1 MSMAKKLQRVNRIY
15 AVRDAPLARIYKVG
29 TRNGK
34 RIEVRLSDC
43 PPTPYVDNEGRVTI
57 DMIDKNWYIQLAN
70 SRIEQFLGIKENKK
84 MPRKSTADVPQIE
97 EKTTADVPQ
106 IEEET
111 TMGYDSPRPVETVK
125 TFELKLANFF
135 YDISCEAFPTDGY
148 NANQKYDYTK
158 SATYKAVMR
167 EYLHRYGFLFQMT
180 DLSVQMES
188 INKSDKMNLVTYIGQ
203 IKITDAMTGKNCVY
217 TVMAQGS
224 DMGDKGVSKAKTLAI
239 KDWLKSNALVY
250 DGQDEPES
258 SDGELS
264 TDEAKPLNTSSVPVT
279 SASQKQAIKKDVVK
293 DEIADDTEVANTL
306 HLIEK
311 IREASG
317 DSTYGASTIEKFY
330 DAKGMPAITKS
341 ALAVVQAKLEMKANT
356 LGIEC

>member
-43 PPTPYVDNEGRVTI
+43 PPTPYVDNEGKVTI

-70 SRIEQFLGIKENKK
+70 SRIEQFLGIKENKR
-84 MPRKSTADVPQIE
+84 MPRKSTADAPQIE
-97 EKTTADVPQ
+97 EKTTMDC
-106 IEEET
+106 
-111 TMGYDSPRPVETVK
+111 DSVRSVETVK
-125 TFELKLANFF
+125 MPFELKLANFF

-203 IKITDAMTGKNCVY
+203 IKITDAMTGENCVY

-258 SDGELS
+258 SDGEPS
-264 TDEAKPLNTSSVPVT
+264 TEEAKPLNTSSVPVT

-293 DEIADDTEVANTL
+293 DEIADDTEVANAL

-311 IREASG
+311 IREACG
-317 DSTYGASTIEKFY
+317 DETYGASTIEKFY

>member
-1 MSMAKKLQRVNRIY
+1 MSMVKKLQRVNRIY

-43 PPTPYVDNEGRVTI
+43 PPTPYVDNEGKVTI

-97 EKTTADVPQ
+97 EKTTMDCDNVR
-106 IEEET
+106 
-111 TMGYDSPRPVETVK
+111 SVETVK
-125 TFELKLANFF
+125 MPFELKLANFF

-203 IKITDAMTGKNCVY
+203 IKITDAMTGENCVY

-258 SDGELS
+258 SDGEPS

-293 DEIADDTEVANTL
+293 DEIADDIEVGNALN
-306 HLIEK
+306 LIEK

-330 DAKGMPAITKS
+330 DAEGMPAITKS

>member
-1 MSMAKKLQRVNRIY
+1 MSMTKKLQRVNRIY

-43 PPTPYVDNEGRVTI
+43 PPTPYVDNEGKVTI

-97 EKTTADVPQ
+97 EKTTADCASV
-106 IEEET
+106 
-111 TMGYDSPRPVETVK
+111 GPVETVK
-125 TFELKLANFF
+125 MPFELKLANFF

-203 IKITDAMTGKNCVY
+203 IKITDAMTGENCVY

-258 SDGELS
+258 SDGEPS
-264 TDEAKPLNTSSVPVT
+264 ADEAKPLNTSSVPVT

>member
-43 PPTPYVDNEGRVTI
+43 PPTPYVDNEGKVTI

-97 EKTTADVPQ
+97 EKTTMDCDCV
-106 IEEET
+106 
-111 TMGYDSPRPVETVK
+111 RPVETVK
-125 TFELKLANFF
+125 MLFELKLANFF

-167 EYLHRYGFLFQMT
+167 KYLHQYGFLFQMT

-188 INKSDKMNLVTYIGQ
+188 INKSDKMNLLTYIGQ
-203 IKITDAMTGKNCVY
+203 IKITDAMTGENCVY

-258 SDGELS
+258 SNGEPS

-293 DEIADDTEVANTL
+293 DEIADDGEVGDAL
-306 HLIEK
+306 YLIEK
-311 IREASG
+311 IREACG

>member
-1 MSMAKKLQRVNRIY
+1 MNRIY

-29 TRNGK
+29 VRNGK
-34 RIEVRLSDC
+34 PIEVSLSDC
-43 PPTPYVDNEGRVTI
+43 PLTPYVDNEGKITI

-70 SRIEQFLGIKENKK
+70 KRIEQFLGIKENKK
-84 MPRKSTADVPQIE
+84 MPRKSTAAEPMNQNEKMTCDIPQE
-97 EKTTADVPQ
+97 GMDTAYV
-106 IEEET
+106 
-111 TMGYDSPRPVETVK
+111 RPVP
-125 TFELKLANFF
+125 FEMKLANFF

-148 NANQKYDYTK
+148 NSNQKYDYTK

-167 EYLHRYGFLFQMT
+167 KYLHQYGFLFQMT

-188 INKSDKMNLVTYIGQ
+188 INKSDKMNLLTYIGQ
-203 IKITDAMTGKNCVY
+203 IKITDATTGENTVW

-258 SDGELS
+258 SDGVPSES
-264 TDEAKPLNTSSVPVT
+264 EGTPLNTTSVPVT
-279 SASQKQAIKKDVVK
+279 SQSDKESIKKGVVK
-293 DEIADDTEVANTL
+293 DDVADDTTVNSVLT
-306 HLIEK
+306 LIEK
-311 IREASG
+311 IREKSG
-317 DSTYGASTIEKFY
+317 DSNYGATTVEKFY
-330 DAKGMPAITKS
+330 DASGKIIITKS
-341 ALAVVQAKLEMKANT
+341 ALTVIQAKLEMKANT

>member
-43 PPTPYVDNEGRVTI
+43 PPTPYVDNEGKVTI

-84 MPRKSTADVPQIE
+84 MPRKSTADVPQTE
-97 EKTTADVPQ
+97 EKTTMDCENVHA
-106 IEEET
+106 
-111 TMGYDSPRPVETVK
+111 VETVK
-125 TFELKLANFF
+125 MPFELKLANFF

-180 DLSVQMES
+180 DLSAQMES

-203 IKITDAMTGKNCVY
+203 IKITDAMTGENCVY

-258 SDGELS
+258 SDGEPS

-293 DEIADDTEVANTL
+293 DEIADDIEVGSALN
-306 HLIEK
+306 LIEK
-311 IREASG
+311 IREACG
-317 DSTYGASTIEKFY
+317 DSTYGAPTIEKFY

>member
-43 PPTPYVDNEGRVTI
+43 PPTPYVDNEGKVTI

-84 MPRKSTADVPQIE
+84 MPRKSTADVPQTE
-97 EKTTADVPQ
+97 EKTTMDCDCV
-106 IEEET
+106 
-111 TMGYDSPRPVETVK
+111 RPAETVK
-125 TFELKLANFF
+125 MPFELKLANFF

-203 IKITDAMTGKNCVY
+203 IKITDAMTGENCVY

-258 SDGELS
+258 SDGEPS
-264 TDEAKPLNTSSVPVT
+264 TEEAKPLNTSSVPVT

-293 DEIADDTEVANTL
+293 DEIADDTEVANAL

-311 IREASG
+311 IREACG
-317 DSTYGASTIEKFY
+317 DETYGASTIEKFY

>member
-1 MSMAKKLQRVNRIY
+1 M
-15 AVRDAPLARIYKVG
+15 RDAPLAKIYKVG

-43 PPTPYVDNEGRVTI
+43 PPTPYVDNEGEVTI

-70 SRIEQFLGIKENKK
+70 KRIEQFLGIKENKK
-84 MPRKSTADVPQIE
+84 MPRKSTADVNVE
-97 EKTTADVPQ
+97 EKTTGGCDNPQ
-106 IEEET
+106 PT
-111 TMGYDSPRPVETVK
+111 VVETVPMP
-125 TFELKLANFF
+125 FNLKLANFF

-148 NANQKYDYTK
+148 NSNQKYDYTK

-167 EYLHRYGFLFQMT
+167 KYLHEYGFLFQIT

-188 INKSDKMNLVTYIGQ
+188 INKSDKMNLLTYIGQ
-203 IKITDAMTGKNCVY
+203 IKITDAMTGENAVY
-217 TVMAQGS
+217 TVMSQGS

-239 KDWLKSNALVY
+239 KDWLKANALVY

-258 SDGELS
+258 SDGEPS
-264 TDEAKPLNTSSVPVT
+264 TDEAKPLNTTSVPVT
-279 SASQKQAIKKDVVK
+279 SASQKQAIKQDVVK
-293 DEIADDTEVANTL
+293 DEVADDTAVNSILT
-306 HLIEK
+306 LIEK
-311 IREASG
+311 IREKTG
-317 DSTYGASTIEKFY
+317 DSNYGATTIEKFY
-330 DAKGMPAITKS
+330 DASGKTVITKS

>member
-15 AVRDAPLARIYKVG
+15 AVRDAPSARIYKVG

-43 PPTPYVDNEGRVTI
+43 PPTPYVDNEGKVTI

-97 EKTTADVPQ
+97 EKTTMD
-106 IEEET
+106 
-111 TMGYDSPRPVETVK
+111 YDSVRSVETVK
-125 TFELKLANFF
+125 MPFELKLANFF

-203 IKITDAMTGKNCVY
+203 IKITDAMTGENCVY

-258 SDGELS
+258 SDGEPS

-293 DEIADDTEVANTL
+293 DEIAGDVEVGNALTL
-306 HLIEK
+306 IAK
-311 IREASG
+311 IREACG
-317 DSTYGASTIEKFY
+317 DETYGASTIEKFY